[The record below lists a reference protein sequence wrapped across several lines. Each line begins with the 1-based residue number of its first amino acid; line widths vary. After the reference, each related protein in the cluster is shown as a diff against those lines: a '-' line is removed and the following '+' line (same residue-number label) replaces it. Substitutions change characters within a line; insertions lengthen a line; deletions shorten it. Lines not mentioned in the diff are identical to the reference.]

1 MAFHVRITLTEVNK
15 KAQRAIIA
23 LGDTVVIDAAG
34 APLILTEGI
43 QRKYN
48 EISYSL
54 DQEVEQGNGKSGKPA
69 SQDNE
74 DEDDDEDMLNQ
85 AAADLFTE
93 TRLRPKNI
101 DQHNNEEARKATQ
114 EEL

>member
-1 MAFHVRITLTEVNK
+1 MAFHVRITLHEVNK

-54 DQEVEQGNGKSGKPA
+54 DQDEVEQGAK
-69 SQDNE
+69 
-74 DEDDDEDMLNQ
+74 
-85 AAADLFTE
+85 
-93 TRLRPKNI
+93 
-101 DQHNNEEARKATQ
+101 
-114 EEL
+114 